1 MGNETEKQSKSAKG
15 EVEEE
20 GQELEERAGAG
31 DQCPAVEEIGMK
43 SRQGGQS

>member
-1 MGNETEKQSKSAKG
+1 MGNETQKQSKPAKG

-31 DQCPAVEEIGMK
+31 DQCPAAEEIGMR